1 MSEIKADVEQPETP
15 TSILR
20 NKGLRRCRRIK
31 YTEQE
36 YDLIEEA
43 AEMSGIPIDVF
54 IREESLSVQF
64 KARPFLRNA
73 EVLGE
78 LRKCGVVL
86 ARVAATARETGALP
100 GVDELETALQEL
112 QALVCQIAPAGLQ
125 GSGDQH

>member
-1 MSEIKADVEQPETP
+1 MDHAGTLRSRSLSRDPSPRGLCMSEIKADVEQPETP

-20 NKGLRRCRRIK
+20 NKGLRRSRRIN

-43 AEMSGIPIDVF
+43 AEMTGKPIDVF

-73 EVLGE
+73 EVLGAQE
-78 LRKCGVVL
+78 VWRR
-86 ARVAATARETGALP
+86 ARSRGSHRP
-100 GVDELETALQEL
+100 RNGS
-112 QALVCQIAPAGLQ
+112 APRC
-125 GSGDQH
+125 